1 MSRARLRNALRSHEA
16 ADPAVVPLIEA
27 HAARLEQLAGD
38 RWPADAEAQA
48 RMLRSVQALYGLDA
62 VTVGA
67 GGLPAERVEIARDVI
82 RRLRPVLGERAGIAV
97 VIAAAAGESS
107 AEIVRALGSE
117 EPDAF
122 MLLGDEPID
131 PTLESLA
138 EFFGTALLP
147 VGRGAP
153 AGLVALAPDDF
164 LVADPFPG
172 GWLYTTTAE
181 IDAAADPHAV
191 RSAIARLRRRHGA

>member
-1 MSRARLRNALRSHEA
+1 
-16 ADPAVVPLIEA
+16 
-27 HAARLEQLAGD
+27 
-38 RWPADAEAQA
+38 
-48 RMLRSVQALYGLDA
+48 
-62 VTVGA
+62 
-67 GGLPAERVEIARDVI
+67 VI

-97 VIAAAAGESS
+97 VLPTANSEVRADV
-107 AEIVRALGSE
+107 VRALGSE

-122 MLLGDEPID
+122 MILGDEPID
-131 PTLESLA
+131 PALDSLA
-138 EFFGTALLP
+138 EFFGATLLAL
-147 VGRGAP
+147 GRSAP

-191 RSAIARLRRRHGA
+191 RSAITRLRKPHGR